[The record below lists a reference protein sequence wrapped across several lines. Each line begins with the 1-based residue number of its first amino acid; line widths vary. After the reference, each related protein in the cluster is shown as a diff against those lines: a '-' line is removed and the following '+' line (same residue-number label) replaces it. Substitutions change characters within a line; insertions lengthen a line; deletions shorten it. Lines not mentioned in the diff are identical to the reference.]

1 MASTGG
7 VEEFSTIPHADLSD
21 FTPDGSLATDR
32 QQAAHVVAS
41 VLVATNDGQVLLAR
55 SRQGWGTIGGHVEPS
70 DPTLRAAAVREL
82 VEEAGLLLEPGA
94 LAPLSVGVDEREF
107 RPGCR
112 HADFCFTIVL
122 PNAVDAS
129 ARSDVLEVGW
139 FGLESLPDVNDHMR
153 HHLDALQRY
162 IAEGGSGKS
171 A

>member
-1 MASTGG
+1 MASAGD
-7 VEEFSTIPHADLSD
+7 VADFSAIPHADLSD
-21 FTPDGSLATDR
+21 FTPGGSLATDR
-32 QQAAHVVAS
+32 AHAAHVVAS

-82 VEEAGLLLEPGA
+82 AEEAGLLIEPGA
-94 LAPLSVGVDEREF
+94 LDPLSVGVDDREF

-122 PNAVDAS
+122 PNSVDAS

-139 FGLESLPDVNDHMR
+139 FGLDSLPDVNDHMR
-153 HHLDALQRY
+153 HHLEALQLY
-162 IAEGGSGKS
+162 LAEGGSGSS